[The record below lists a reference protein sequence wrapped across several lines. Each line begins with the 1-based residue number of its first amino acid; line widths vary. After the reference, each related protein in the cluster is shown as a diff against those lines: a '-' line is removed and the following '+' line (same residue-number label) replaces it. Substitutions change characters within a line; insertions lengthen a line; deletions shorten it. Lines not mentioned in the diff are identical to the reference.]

1 MKPSRWSVAVG
12 LVRSI
17 VVFGG
22 VNWVAL
28 ARRAYCF
35 DCGFARGVPFILFH
49 DAGFPFFP
57 ARVDWT
63 GLFADILVV
72 LLSGFLLAFLI
83 HMAYTRF
90 GSAK

>member
-1 MKPSRWSVAVG
+1 MG
-12 LVRSI
+12 LVWSI

-22 VNWVAL
+22 ANWVAL

-35 DCGFARGVPFILFH
+35 DCGFERGVPFILFH
-49 DAGFPFFP
+49 DSGFPFIP

-63 GLFADILVV
+63 GLLADILVV
-72 LLSGFLLAFLI
+72 LLSGFVLAFLI
-83 HMAYTRF
+83 HMTHIRL

>member
-1 MKPSRWSVAVG
+1 MKPSRWSVVVG
-12 LVRSI
+12 LVWSV

-22 VNWVAL
+22 VNWVVL

-49 DAGFPFFP
+49 DAGFPLIP
-57 ARVDWT
+57 ARIDWT
-63 GLFADILVV
+63 GLLADILVV
-72 LLSGFLLAFLI
+72 LLSGFVLAFLI
-83 HMAYTRF
+83 HMAYIRF